1 MKHILNNLSEEE
13 KNSIREQ
20 HTGGMK
26 VMTENFNKLL
36 NPKLGDSKPLTEQ
49 TTSVKPPTRTSGS
62 TGPVSF
68 DNKTV
73 NLYSDVYNKKFY
85 NKVTIKNLNKLPGG
99 AVRINLT
106 IKQFLSF
113 SCLRK
118 GKLQYV
124 DPSLSPATPEGATEY
139 FLYNNSLTTQLEK
152 TFCSVSSGG
161 TTVPKADFAANLSN
175 TGADFA

>member
-1 MKHILNNLSEEE
+1 MNN
-13 KNSIREQ
+13 
-20 HTGGMK
+20 K
-26 VMTENFNKLL
+26 VIK
-36 NPKLGDSKPLTEQ
+36 LTESDLVRIVKKVISEQ
-49 TTSVKPPTRTSGS
+49 PTQRPTTQRPTTQGTTA

-73 NLYSDVYNKKFY
+73 NLYSDVNNKKFY
-85 NKVTIKNLNKLPGG
+85 SKVTIKNLTKLSSGTI
-99 AVRINLT
+99 RLNLM

-118 GKLQYV
+118 EKLQYI

-139 FLYNNSLTTQLEK
+139 FVYNNKLTTQLAK

-161 TTVPKADFAANLSN
+161 TTVPKADFAANSSN